1 MLAGPTA
8 STGHVSGQ
16 VRGVH
21 HSSLF
26 VPRTELPTEQVL
38 RRRLLSAVS
47 SRAADAWKDVDA
59 WTMAPV
65 IPTGENRH
73 QESGHSEA
81 LGNFQA
87 PLSQQ
92 WETEPAPPSESAVLG

>member
-1 MLAGPTA
+1 MLTGPTA

-73 QESGHSEA
+73 RESGHSG
-81 LGNFQA
+81 LGEL
-87 PLSQQ
+87 PGSS
-92 WETEPAPPSESAVLG
+92 EPAVGDRTSASQ